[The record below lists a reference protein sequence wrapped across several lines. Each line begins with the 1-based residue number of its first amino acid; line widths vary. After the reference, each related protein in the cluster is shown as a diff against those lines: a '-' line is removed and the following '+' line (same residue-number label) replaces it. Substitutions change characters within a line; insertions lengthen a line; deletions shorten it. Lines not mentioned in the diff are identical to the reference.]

1 MEISENFQES
11 ICAKIVQKFQ
21 YRFFKINMKS
31 HEYDHEDLL
40 WRIEDECQNEY
51 EDEDCGIWR
60 LSKES
65 LTIRKEL

>member
-1 MEISENFQES
+1 
-11 ICAKIVQKFQ
+11 
-21 YRFFKINMKS
+21 MKS